1 VPSSSQ
7 RELFN
12 TATNQYAAA
21 LASNAAALEYLRKRG
36 LSQDSVQSFQ
46 LGVVD
51 APLTG
56 HEQYAGRLAIPYL
69 TRSGAVGMSFRC
81 IVHEDCKA
89 AGCKKYLW
97 PSGVERRLFNTA
109 ALDVPSPV
117 IAISEGEIDSIIATQ
132 SALPTVGAPGAES
145 WQPFYGRCFKG
156 YDVVYLLVDDDDAGR
171 RFADKVSRDVPQA
184 LQVIM
189 TGGDVN
195 SFILENGPDA
205 LRARIGVG
213 S

>member
-1 VPSSSQ
+1 MPSSSQ

-12 TATNQYAAA
+12 TATATYAAA
-21 LASNAAALEYLRKRG
+21 LPSNAAALEYLKKRG
-36 LSQDSVQSFQ
+36 LSPDSAQSFQ

-81 IVHEDCKA
+81 IVHDDCKV
-89 AGCKKYLW
+89 AGCIKYLW
-97 PSGVERRLFNTA
+97 PSGVDRRLFNTM

-117 IAISEGEIDSIIATQ
+117 IAISEGEIDAVVATQ
-132 SALPTVGAPGAES
+132 EALPTVGAPGAES
-145 WQPFYGRCFKG
+145 WQPWYGRCFKG
-156 YDVVYLLVDDDDAGR
+156 YDVVYILTDDDDAGR

-184 LQVIM
+184 RQVIM
-189 TGGDVN
+189 TSGDVN
-195 SFILENGPDA
+195 SFVLENEPGA
-205 LRARIGVG
+205 LRRRIGV
-213 S
+213 